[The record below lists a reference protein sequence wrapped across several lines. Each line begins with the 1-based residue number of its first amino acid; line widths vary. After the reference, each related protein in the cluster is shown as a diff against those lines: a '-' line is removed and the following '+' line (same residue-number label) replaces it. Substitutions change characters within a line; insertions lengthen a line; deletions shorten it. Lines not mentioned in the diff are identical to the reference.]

1 MKIRHLVALVG
12 LAIGYVEPD
21 FAQQEDTADPQIAE
35 EVRALAAKYD
45 DAFNRDDA
53 DAVTTLYT
61 EDAVFETPNGT
72 FTGRENIEGLYR
84 KIYFERNHSKEH
96 VTTVGEVSEAG
107 DEIRATGMWSDTF
120 EEIGTI
126 RANGTYVWILI
137 YEGNSWKIR
146 KSTFEITDEKH

>member
-1 MKIRHLVALVG
+1 MKTLKIRLVLALSAI
-12 LAIGYVEPD
+12 AIGLISPT
-21 FAQQEDTADPQIAE
+21 FAQEKDTVDPQIAE

-96 VTTVGEVSEAG
+96 VTTVGEVSEAS
-107 DEIRATGMWSDTF
+107 DEIRATGTWSDTF
-120 EEIGTI
+120 EENRNYT
-126 RANGTYVWILI
+126 RQWHLRVDL
-137 YEGNSWKIR
+137 
-146 KSTFEITDEKH
+146 DL